1 MRESLGGIVVKDIKG
16 MLPLRPRLLK
26 SLKAYNR
33 KLSKNK
39 KTYLNATATLRVYT
53 LIIKTKGVRPY
64 IVGLIARLKD
74 LLIRFL
80 ILKGCIGKVI

>member
-1 MRESLGGIVVKDIKG
+1 

-33 KLSKNK
+33 KLSKNR
-39 KTYLNATATLRVYT
+39 KTYFNITATLRAHVPIT
-53 LIIKTKGVRPY
+53 RTEGVRLY
-64 IVGLIARLKD
+64 IVSLIERLKD

-80 ILKGCIGKVI
+80 ILRGCAGKVI